1 MAVGH
6 LSTFSLGSLSKKA
19 TVHFPRP
26 GCGGGGDGSLGCHLA
41 FFAHGKGFFL
51 KKKHE
56 RHEEWDEILSG
67 DI

>member
-41 FFAHGKGFFL
+41 FFAHGKGFFFL
-51 KKKHE
+51 KT
-56 RHEEWDEILSG
+56 
-67 DI
+67 